1 MKRHLHLF
9 PFCILLL
16 IPSVSHRSYSQ
27 ILYDSLTVHK
37 IRTGV
42 DYMYDQEFSKASEI
56 FSEVE
61 KEYPGHPV
69 NYLLKGIYAY
79 WKNYPMLPATQA
91 RPDFEN
97 DLRKCID
104 LSSEEGYSGKYEAE
118 SLLTNVCARG
128 LLLLFYSDND
138 LSMKVIPLAT
148 GTYKYVMRSFDFVS
162 VFADFYYVTGMYNYY
177 REAYPRLKPVYKP
190 LASLF
195 PPGDIARG
203 LSELVK
209 AAELSIFLKA
219 ESYSL
224 LTYIYSGFE
233 NDFLK
238 ALLYSGTLLR
248 KYPQNPYFKALHIKN
263 LLIIGEFDQAENLIK
278 SAGKRSGYAFFD
290 AQLLIFN
297 GILQEKKYKNYMLS
311 EQLYEEGINA
321 ITFAGDFGN
330 EYCGY
335 AYLGLSRIC
344 DYKGDKVGKKTYRK
358 KGEDLIDFKK
368 ITFDQIY

>member
-1 MKRHLHLF
+1 MIKA
-9 PFCILLL
+9 
-16 IPSVSHRSYSQ
+16 
-27 ILYDSLTVHK
+27 
-37 IRTGV
+37 GV
-42 DYMYDQEFSKASEI
+42 DYMYNLELDKASEI
-56 FSEVE
+56 FSKVE
-61 KEYPGHPV
+61 KIYPEHPA

-79 WKNYPMLPATQA
+79 WENYPILPSSRA
-91 RPDFEN
+91 RESFEN

-104 LSSEEGYSGKYEAE
+104 LSSEEVYSRKNEAE
-118 SLLTNVCARG
+118 SLLANVCARG

-148 GTYKYVMRSFDFVS
+148 TTFKYVMRSFDFVS
-162 VFADFYYVTGMYNYY
+162 VFTDFYYVTGIYNYY

-195 PPGDIARG
+195 PPGDMARG
-203 LSELVK
+203 LSELVR

-233 NDFLK
+233 NDFIK
-238 ALLYSGTLLR
+238 AMLYSRTLLE
-248 KYPQNPYFKALHIKN
+248 KYPRNPYFKALHIKN
-263 LLIIGEFDQAENLIK
+263 LLIVGEYDQAENLIK
-278 SAGKRSGYAFFD
+278 SAGKKSGNAFFD

-297 GILQEKKYKNYMLS
+297 GILQEKKYKNYSLS
-311 EQLYEEGINA
+311 EQLYEDGINA

-335 AYLGLSRIC
+335 AYLGLSRIS
-344 DYKGDKVGKKTYRK
+344 DYKGDKAGKKAYRK
-358 KGEDLIDFKK
+358 KGDDLIDFKK